1 MEKLQVYQVLKC
13 NEVLYKMFE
22 QRNTFPISV
31 GLKLNRI
38 YKQFNEVEEYVF
50 SLMDKTFEN
59 FEWMKMTDE
68 QTIFYN
74 GLLSEEIELDYE
86 KIPSCCFENNDKLML
101 TMEDINNLEIILC

>member
-1 MEKLQVYQVLKC
+1 MEKLQVYQALKC

-86 KIPSCCFENNDKLML
+86 KIPSSCFENNDKLML